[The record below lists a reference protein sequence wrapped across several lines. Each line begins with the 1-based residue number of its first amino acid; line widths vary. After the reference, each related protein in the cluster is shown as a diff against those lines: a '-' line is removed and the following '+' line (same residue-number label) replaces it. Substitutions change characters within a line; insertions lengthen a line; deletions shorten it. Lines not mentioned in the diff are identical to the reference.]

1 MTPRQKKRLGFA
13 AGATLILVT
22 SAFFVLRPAELA
34 VIKPVRQDV
43 VEVVVASGTLRA
55 VRQSMVGAE
64 SSGVVESLEVSEGDR
79 VHQGDLLG
87 RLRLGETD
95 ARLAGGLAALRAA
108 ETTLRGEEL
117 QLEQANRD
125 LRRARDL
132 AARKLVPVAELDD
145 AESAFSVQQA
155 NTDAARA
162 RLAEARAQVDQI
174 RPEFGKREVRAP
186 FNGVVIERM
195 IEPGT
200 SVSAATS
207 WFTIAEMSAT
217 EIYVETDENN
227 LGKLKVG
234 QPAIAVAPACSNT
247 PGSTTGAHN
256 GSHPQVATPYNPWT
270 PHRNTELLFDLIAAT
285 FPAGTVSGAPKIRAM
300 EIIDELEPV
309 ARGLYGGALGY
320 VDLRGNLD
328 FCIAIRTIVIEGRS
342 ALVQAGAGIVADSD
356 PAAEYHETRD
366 KARALVRAIELAERG
381 L

>member
-1 MTPRQKKRLGFA
+1 MTSRQKKRLGYA
-13 AGATLILVT
+13 AGAIFIVSA
-22 SAFFVLRPAELA
+22 SAFVVLRPAELA

-64 SSGVVESLEVSEGDR
+64 SSGIVESLEVTEGDR
-79 VHQGDLLG
+79 VQQGQLLG

-95 ARLAGGLAALRAA
+95 ARLAGALAALRAA

-117 QLEQANRD
+117 QLDQSGRE

-132 AARKLVPVAELDD
+132 AARKLVPVAELDN

-155 NTDAARA
+155 NTEAARA

-186 FNGVVIERM
+186 FSGVVIARM

-200 SVSAATS
+200 PVSAGTS

-234 QPAIAVAPACSNT
+234 QAAIAVAPAY
-247 PGSTTGAHN
+247 PDQ
-256 GSHPQVATPYNPWT
+256 P
-270 PHRNTELLFDLIAAT
+270 
-285 FPAGTVSGAPKIRAM
+285 FPARLVQVGPNVDSERGVVGLRLMSADLPAFALPNMTIDVNIEVKRSANALALPTSAVS
-300 EIIDELEPV
+300 
-309 ARGLYGGALGY
+309 
-320 VDLRGNLD
+320 LRGQPGVMVVSDGKLERRRIEILGSNPEWVAVAGLD
-328 FCIAIRTIVIEGRS
+328 PETTVLRELRGAREGQRIRPLSVAAS
-342 ALVQAGAGIVADSD
+342 AA
-356 PAAEYHETRD
+356 
-366 KARALVRAIELAERG
+366 VRP
-381 L
+381 

>member
-13 AGATLILVT
+13 AGAILILVT

-79 VHQGDLLG
+79 VQQGELLG

-234 QPAIAVAPACSNT
+234 QPAIAVAPAWPDQPFQAKLVQVGPNVDSERGVVGLRLASDDLPEFALPNMTIDVNIEVKRTTNGLALPSSAVSLRGQPAVLVVSNGKVERRRVEVI
-247 PGSTTGAHN
+247 GSNPEWVAVTG
-256 GSHPQVATPYNPWT
+256 
-270 PHRNTELLFDLIAAT
+270 
-285 FPAGTVSGAPKIRAM
+285 
-300 EIIDELEPV
+300 IDTDTMVLRD
-309 ARGLYGGALGY
+309 ARG
-320 VDLRGNLD
+320 VR
-328 FCIAIRTIVIEGRS
+328 EGQRVRPVS
-342 ALVQAGAGIVADSD
+342 AAA
-356 PAAEYHETRD
+356 PAPA
-366 KARALVRAIELAERG
+366 KP
-381 L
+381 

>member
-1 MTPRQKKRLGFA
+1 MTPRQKKRLSVA
-13 AGATLILVT
+13 AGALLIVGAIT
-22 SAFFVLRPAELA
+22 FVVLRPAELA
-34 VIKPVRQDV
+34 VIKPVNRDV

-64 SSGVVESLEVSEGDR
+64 SSGVVESLEVTEGVR
-79 VHQGDLLG
+79 VQKGDLLG

-117 QLEQANRD
+117 QLDQTSRE

-186 FNGVVIERM
+186 FSGVVIERM

-200 SVSAATS
+200 AVSAGTA

-227 LGKLKVG
+227 LGKLEVG
-234 QPAIAVAPACSNT
+234 QPAIAVAPAYPDQPFSARLTQIGPNVDSERGVVGLRLTTDNLPGFALPNMTIDVNIEVKRSANALALPSSAVSLRGQPSILAVSDGRLERRRVEILGSNPEWVAVAGIDPET
-247 PGSTTGAHN
+247 LVLREARGARQ
-256 GSHPQVATPYNPWT
+256 GQRVRP
-270 PHRNTELLFDLIAAT
+270 LGAA
-285 FPAGTVSGAPKIRAM
+285 ASGA
-300 EIIDELEPV
+300 
-309 ARGLYGGALGY
+309 AR
-320 VDLRGNLD
+320 
-328 FCIAIRTIVIEGRS
+328 
-342 ALVQAGAGIVADSD
+342 
-356 PAAEYHETRD
+356 P
-366 KARALVRAIELAERG
+366 
-381 L
+381 

>member
-1 MTPRQKKRLGFA
+1 MTPRQKKRLSFA
-13 AGATLILVT
+13 AGAILIVSA
-22 SAFFVLRPAELA
+22 SAFFLWRPAELA

-64 SSGVVESLEVSEGDR
+64 SPGVVESLEAAEGDR
-79 VHQGDLLG
+79 VQQGQLLG

-95 ARLAGGLAALRAA
+95 ARLAGGLAALQAA

-117 QLEQANRD
+117 QLDQASRE

-132 AARKLVPVAELDD
+132 AARKLVPVAELDN

-155 NTDAARA
+155 NTEAARA

-195 IEPGT
+195 VEPGT
-200 SVSAATS
+200 SVSSATS
-207 WFTIAEMSAT
+207 WFTIAEMSTT

-234 QPAIAVAPACSNT
+234 QPAIAVAPAY
-247 PGSTTGAHN
+247 PDQ
-256 GSHPQVATPYNPWT
+256 P
-270 PHRNTELLFDLIAAT
+270 
-285 FPAGTVSGAPKIRAM
+285 FPARLVRVGPNVDSERGVVGLRLTT
-300 EIIDELEPV
+300 DELPAFVLPNMTIDVNIEV
-309 ARGLYGGALGY
+309 KRSTNALALPSSA
-320 VDLRGNLD
+320 VSLRGQPGVMVVSDGRLERRRVEILGKNPEWV
-328 FCIAIRTIVIEGRS
+328 AI
-342 ALVQAGAGIVADSD
+342 AGIDPDTTVLRELRGAREGQRIRPLSAAA
-356 PAAEYHETRD
+356 PAA
-366 KARALVRAIELAERG
+366 ARP
-381 L
+381 

>member
-1 MTPRQKKRLGFA
+1 MTPRQKKRLSFA
-13 AGATLILVT
+13 AGAILILAAITFV
-22 SAFFVLRPAELA
+22 VLRPAGFQ
-34 VIKPVRQDV
+34 VVKPVSQDV

-64 SSGVVESLEVSEGDR
+64 SSGVVESLEVIEGDR
-79 VHQGDLLG
+79 VHKGDLLG

-117 QLEQANRD
+117 QLDQTRRE

-132 AARKLVPVAELDD
+132 AARKLVPVAELDN
-145 AESAFSVQQA
+145 AESVFSVQQA
-155 NTDAARA
+155 QTDAAVA

-186 FNGVVIERM
+186 FNGVVLERM

-234 QPAIAVAPACSNT
+234 QPAIAVAPAW
-247 PGSTTGAHN
+247 PDQ
-256 GSHPQVATPYNPWT
+256 P
-270 PHRNTELLFDLIAAT
+270 
-285 FPAGTVSGAPKIRAM
+285 FPAKLTQVGPNVDSERGVVGLRLTSDDLPEFALPNMTIDVNIEVKRTANALALPSSAVSLRGQPSILVVNKGKLERRRIEILGSNPEWVAVAGIDAGTTVLRDARGARDGQRIRA
-300 EIIDELEPV
+300 LSV
-309 ARGLYGGALGY
+309 AA
-320 VDLRGNLD
+320 
-328 FCIAIRTIVIEGRS
+328 
-342 ALVQAGAGIVADSD
+342 
-356 PAAEYHETRD
+356 PAPAQR
-366 KARALVRAIELAERG
+366 
-381 L
+381 

>member
-1 MTPRQKKRLGFA
+1 MTPRQKKRLGYA
-13 AGATLILVT
+13 AGAMLVIVAGTL
-22 SAFFVLRPAELA
+22 FVLRPSELA
-34 VIKPVRQDV
+34 VVKPLRQDV

-79 VHQGDLLG
+79 VQQAQLLG

-108 ETTLRGEEL
+108 ETALRGEEL
-117 QLEQANRD
+117 QLDQSNRE

-132 AARKLVPVAELDD
+132 AARKLVPVAELDT

-155 NTDAARA
+155 NTEAARA

-200 SVSAATS
+200 PVSAATS
-207 WFTIAEMSAT
+207 WFTIAEMSTT

-227 LGKLKVG
+227 LGKLQVG
-234 QPAIAVAPACSNT
+234 QPAIAVAPAW
-247 PGSTTGAHN
+247 PDQ
-256 GSHPQVATPYNPWT
+256 P
-270 PHRNTELLFDLIAAT
+270 
-285 FPAGTVSGAPKIRAM
+285 FPAKLVQVGPNVDSERGVVGLRLTTEALPAFALPNMTIDVNIEVKRTSDGLALPSSAVSLRGQPGVLIVRDGRVERRQVEIVGSNPEWVAVAGLDADTTVLR
-300 EIIDELEPV
+300 D
-309 ARGLYGGALGY
+309 ARG
-320 VDLRGNLD
+320 VR
-328 FCIAIRTIVIEGRS
+328 EGQRVRPVS
-342 ALVQAGAGIVADSD
+342 AAA
-356 PAAEYHETRD
+356 PAS
-366 KARALVRAIELAERG
+366 ARP
-381 L
+381 

>member
-1 MTPRQKKRLGFA
+1 MTPRQTKRLSFA
-13 AGATLILVT
+13 AGAILILVAI
-22 SAFFVLRPAELA
+22 AFIVLRPAELT
-34 VIKPVRQDV
+34 VIKPVSQDV

-64 SSGVVESLEVSEGDR
+64 SSGVVESVEVAEGDR
-79 VHQGDLLG
+79 VLTGDLLG
-87 RLRLGETD
+87 RLKLGETD
-95 ARLAGGLAALRAA
+95 ARLAGALAALRAA

-117 QLEQANRD
+117 QLEQTNRE

-132 AARKLVPVAELDD
+132 AARKLVPVAELDN

-155 NTDAARA
+155 QTDAARA

-200 SVSAATS
+200 QVSASTS

-234 QPAIAVAPACSNT
+234 QPAIAVAPAWPDQS
-247 PGSTTGAHN
+247 
-256 GSHPQVATPYNPWT
+256 
-270 PHRNTELLFDLIAAT
+270 
-285 FPAGTVSGAPKIRAM
+285 FPARLTQIGPNVDSERGVVGLRLTTENLPEFALPNMTIDINIEVKRSANALALPSSAVSLRGQPSILMVNNGKLERRRIEILGSNPEWVAVAGIDAGTTVVR
-300 EIIDELEPV
+300 D
-309 ARGLYGGALGY
+309 ARGVREGQ
-320 VDLRGNLD
+320 R
-328 FCIAIRTIVIEGRS
+328 IRPV
-342 ALVQAGAGIVADSD
+342 VVAA
-356 PAAEYHETRD
+356 PAAAQR
-366 KARALVRAIELAERG
+366 
-381 L
+381 